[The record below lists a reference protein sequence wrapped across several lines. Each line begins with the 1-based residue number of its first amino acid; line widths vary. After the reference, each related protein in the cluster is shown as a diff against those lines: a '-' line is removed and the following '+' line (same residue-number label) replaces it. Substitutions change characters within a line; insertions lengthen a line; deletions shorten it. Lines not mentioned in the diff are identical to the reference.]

1 MSIITVMIRALIFDF
16 DGLIF
21 DSETPDFVSWQ
32 ETYSAHGVE
41 LAREVWNA
49 YIGTITFDPYQHLE
63 ELVGRPIDRQ
73 AVHTIRKTRDNE
85 LLAAQTILPG
95 VEAYLAQARELGL
108 QIAIASSSDHNWVDG
123 HLQRLGLFNQF
134 EQIYCSDDVG
144 GVGKPDPAVYHAAV
158 AALGVAPHEALALED
173 SPNGVRAAKAAGVWC
188 TAVPNQMTRDL
199 NFDHADYRLTA
210 LTDMP
215 LRQLIAEVTRGT
227 N

>member
-1 MSIITVMIRALIFDF
+1 MIRALIFDF

-32 ETYSAHGVE
+32 ETYTAHGVE

-63 ELVGRPIDRQ
+63 ELVGRPIDRT
-73 AVHTIRKTRDNE
+73 AVHAVRKARDNE

-108 QIAIASSSDHNWVDG
+108 KIAIASSSDHDWVDG
-123 HLQRLGLFNQF
+123 HLQRLGLFDHF
-134 EQIYCSDDVG
+134 EQIHCSDDVG
-144 GVGKPDPAVYHAAV
+144 GVGKPDPAVYRAAV

-215 LRQLIAEVTRGT
+215 LRQLITEVTRASR
-227 N
+227 

>member
-1 MSIITVMIRALIFDF
+1 MIRALIFDF

-32 ETYSAHGVE
+32 ETYTAHGVE

-63 ELVGRPIDRQ
+63 ELVGRPIDRT
-73 AVHTIRKTRDNE
+73 AVHAVRKARDNE

-108 QIAIASSSDHNWVDG
+108 KVAIASSSDHDWVDG
-123 HLQRLGLFNQF
+123 HLQRLGLFDQF
-134 EQIYCSDDVG
+134 EQIHCSDDVG

-173 SPNGVRAAKAAGVWC
+173 SPNGVRAARAAGVWC

-215 LRQLIAEVTRGT
+215 LRQLITEVTRASR
-227 N
+227 